1 VAIQSE
7 SFIALLYN
15 IFMLK
20 IVTVPANVLSQ
31 STKPVIKIDDKIKKI
46 VFDMEKIL
54 VAQNDPPGVGLAAN
68 QVGLDLS
75 IFIIKTS
82 EKAKIKVF
90 INPRIIKLVNS
101 LTRKPSNKKARKQKI
116 KLEGCLSIP
125 RIWGPVKRAGRIFLN
140 YQDLTGKK
148 YLKWFSGFEAII
160 IQHEVDHLNGIVF
173 TQRAVEQKR
182 QLYRE
187 EDEELVK
194 IEY

>member
-1 VAIQSE
+1 
-7 SFIALLYN
+7 
-15 IFMLK
+15 MK
-20 IVTVPANVLSQ
+20 IVTVPNPVLSS
-31 STKPVIKIDDKIKKI
+31 STKSVVVIDDKIKKI

-75 IFIIKTS
+75 IFIIKPTTKS
-82 EKAKIKVF
+82 SVKAF
-90 INPRIIKLVNS
+90 INPKILKSKILNPKFQTNLKSKIKKS
-101 LTRKPSNKKARKQKI
+101 KKKI

-125 RIWGPVKRAGRIFLN
+125 RIWGPVKRAAKIFLH

-148 YLKWFSGFEAII
+148 YLKWFAGFEAII
-160 IQHEVDHLNGIVF
+160 IQHEVDHLKGIVF
-173 TQRAVEQKR
+173 TQRSVEQKG

-194 IEY
+194 IEC

>member
-1 VAIQSE
+1 
-7 SFIALLYN
+7 
-15 IFMLK
+15 MLK
-20 IVTVPANVLSQ
+20 IVTVPANVLNQ
-31 STKPVIKIDDKIKKI
+31 LTKPVIKIDNKIKKI

-54 VAQNDPPGVGLAAN
+54 IAQNDPPGVGLAAN

-75 IFIIKTS
+75 IFIIKPT

-90 INPRIIKLVNS
+90 INPKIVSRTDLFK
-101 LTRKPSNKKARKQKI
+101 TEYKKVRPYKKKI

-125 RIWGPVKRAGRIFLN
+125 RIWGPVKRAGKIFLN

-173 TQRAVEQKR
+173 TQRSVEQKG

-187 EDEELVK
+187 EEDELVK
-194 IEY
+194 FELT